1 LKNQLKDDHFFI
13 GMKDSKDY
21 APFKRF
27 TRLFSIL
34 LAISTL
40 VSGLGVFSMMETPIV
55 SALSQY
61 SVTVKI
67 SGQGTT
73 NPKVATYYYSTGT
86 RASYTATPSSGWAFD
101 HWEYSYQ
108 GSAVSKSTSNP
119 FSLGSSSID
128 RALTL
133 VAVFKSTVSTTDTSI
148 ATTTTTTSTG
158 TSSGSYAKSLTI
170 TIDHNKIGS
179 TLTDFPLLV
188 KLSSTSPVLSELSVD
203 NRKKLSIVQGSQE
216 LYVEIESWSLTQ
228 AVLWVK
234 VPTISSSVDT
244 ILYLRYDKNH
254 AENTARVGD
263 TSDATTPL
271 VWSNGYVG
279 VWHLASSSFLD
290 SSSQRNN
297 GIGGS
302 GISGTINSV
311 RAPSITSGIAGL
323 CASFDGVN
331 DIIRIPDNPYYSVK
345 NNPGNQLSLSFW
357 ISPSKINQGSSEW
370 WAPIGKGDYTK
381 VAPYAQHEY
390 KFNIYNDDSSRSQRR
405 SFYMLDKDSGYGS
418 GNYAQPVFNYDGVIP
433 KWTANSWAY
442 MVGQILG
449 NNIYIFNGPG
459 IQGHAPINWSTG
471 EGSQGNVIKLQDT
484 SASFWLGNYGDNAS
498 TSGNFAGRFDEV
510 RISRVARSAAWIKAD
525 YYSQNGQLMI
535 IS

>member
-1 LKNQLKDDHFFI
+1 
-13 GMKDSKDY
+13 MKDSKDY

-158 TSSGSYAKSLTI
+158 TSSGSYAKSLSI

-179 TLTDFPLLV
+179 TLTNFPLQV
-188 KLSSTSPVLSELSVD
+188 KLTSSSPVLSELSQAD
-203 NRKKLSIVQGSQE
+203 RKRMSIVQGSQE
-216 LYVEIESWSLTQ
+216 LYVEIESWSSTG

-234 VPTISSSVDT
+234 VPTISSSTDT
-244 ILYLRYDKNH
+244 ILYLRYDKNQP
-254 AENTARVGD
+254 ENTAHVGD
-263 TSDATTPL
+263 TSDSTTPL
-271 VWSNGYVG
+271 VWSNGFVG
-279 VWHLASSSFLD
+279 VWHLATSTFLD
-290 SSSQRNN
+290 SSSQRND

-302 GISGTINSV
+302 GISGTINSA
-311 RAPSITSGIAGL
+311 RKPTITSGIDGL

-331 DIIRIPDNPYYSVK
+331 DIIRIPDNPYYSAK
-345 NNPGNQLSLSFW
+345 NNAGNQLSLSFW
-357 ISPSKINQGSSEW
+357 ISPSKVNQGNSEW
-370 WAPIGKGDYTK
+370 WSPIGKGDYSK
-381 VAPYAQHEY
+381 LAPYAKHEY
-390 KFNIYNDDSSRSQRR
+390 KFNIYNDNLPAFPGRSQRR
-405 SFYMLDKDSGYGS
+405 SFYMLDKDSGQGSGTFAQPGFSYQGPITDWASGSWTYIVGQIS
-418 GNYAQPVFNYDGVIP
+418 GNYVYE
-433 KWTANSWAY
+433 Y
-442 MVGQILG
+442 
-449 NNIYIFNGPG
+449 NGPG
-459 IQGHAPINWSTG
+459 ILGHAGVNWAQG
-471 EGSQGNVIKLQDT
+471 EGSSGNIIQLQDT
-484 SASFWLGNYGDNAS
+484 NASFWLGCYGDNPS

-510 RISRVARSAAWIKAD
+510 RISSVARSPAWIKAD
-525 YYSQNGQLMI
+525 YYSQLNTLI
-535 IS
+535 TIK